1 MTEILSSLN
10 RNGSGIDIK
19 ALTQGLVAA
28 DIAPRSTALAKRV
41 TQTEASI
48 SAIGLV
54 RAQMDRL
61 SSTAAAL
68 GQTPFLTARLQGDA
82 AQSEVTDAAAVREGT
97 TELFVGALARRQVI
111 EFKGFTS
118 ATAQLGA
125 GSLVVETG
133 AWTDVANDA
142 FAADPAKPARTLS
155 IAAGA
160 TLEEIATQL
169 GTIPGVTARVLDKGD
184 GTFSLGIVSEVG
196 EKSALRLSVQED
208 PAQPGLA
215 ALDMTQGAAE
225 HQVQAASDALLEID
239 GFFVTRATNQI
250 SDLIPGVTLTLDKPG
265 ATTVTIA
272 RDREVAAQALTALA
286 EEVNATL
293 GLLQQQTARGA
304 NGGQR
309 GALAGDLAAEGLI
322 TRLRGM
328 MAQPIGG
335 FGASAVTLAELGLT
349 TRRDGSF
356 AFDRAQFDRVFDRDP
371 ALLDAAF
378 SDRLFSDTPGV
389 TLSGTPPAQAA
400 FGSHAFL
407 RPGGTGSATIGGGF
421 AIGVDLGDG
430 TSQFVAFGGDL
441 AGVTVTARNGI
452 ETATLRHAFSF
463 ATLLMRGV
471 EEWTGTSAPLAAR
484 ETKLAQ
490 TLVEQTA
497 EKEALAARTSAL
509 EARYSRQFTA
519 MEIAVTQLKGTGQF
533 LTNLIEQWNNAGQS

>member
-28 DIAPRSTALAKRV
+28 EIAPRSTALAKRV
-41 TQTEASI
+41 AQTEATI

-68 GQTPFLTARLQGDA
+68 GQTPFLTTRLQGDA
-82 AQSEVTDAAAVREGT
+82 ARSDVTDAAAVREGT

-118 ATAQLGA
+118 PTAQLGA

-133 AWTDVANDA
+133 AWTDVDNDA
-142 FAADPAKPARTLS
+142 FAADPTKAARTLS

-160 TLEEIATQL
+160 TLEEIAAQL

-208 PAQPGLA
+208 PGQPGLA

-250 SDLIPGVTLTLDKPG
+250 SDLVPGVTLTLDKPG
-265 ATTVTIA
+265 AVTVTIA
-272 RDREVAAQALTALA
+272 RDREVAAQALTTLA

-322 TRLRGM
+322 TRLRGL

-389 TLSGTPPAQAA
+389 TLSGTPPSQAA

-407 RPGGTGSATIGGGF
+407 RPGGSGSATIGGGF
-421 AIGVDLGDG
+421 ATGVDLGDG
-430 TSQFVAFGGDL
+430 SSQFVAFRGDL

-471 EEWTGTSAPLAAR
+471 EEWTGTNAPLAAR

-497 EKEALAARTSAL
+497 EREALATRASAL
-509 EARYSRQFTA
+509 ETRYSRQFTA

-533 LTNLIEQWNNAGQS
+533 LTNLIEQWNNAGKS